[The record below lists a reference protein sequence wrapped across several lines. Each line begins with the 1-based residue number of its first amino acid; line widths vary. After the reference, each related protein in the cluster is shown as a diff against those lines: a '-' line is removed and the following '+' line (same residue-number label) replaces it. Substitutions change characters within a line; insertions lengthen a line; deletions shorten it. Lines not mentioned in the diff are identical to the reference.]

1 MPAPYSLDLRQK
13 VIACLENG
21 QKRKDVAS
29 MLHIGTATIQ
39 RWWSLHKQSGNVKP
53 KQGYQKGHSHKITD
67 INEFRSFV
75 EKNRS
80 LTSTEMALKIGDISA
95 SAVCRYLKKINF
107 TRKKTQTYTRNGTRS
122 GVKSS

>member
-1 MPAPYSLDLRQK
+1 
-13 VIACLENG
+13 
-21 QKRKDVAS
+21 

-39 RWWSLHKQSGNVKP
+39 RWWSLHKQSGSVNP

-75 EKNRS
+75 ENNRS
-80 LTSTEMALKIGDISA
+80 LTSTEMALKIGNISA

-107 TRKKTQTYTRNGTRS
+107 TRKKTPTSTRNGTKS
-122 GVKSS
+122 DVKNS